1 MYILRH
7 FPLLLQH
14 LCQKGCPPA
23 SPPSP
28 ARTQMSFMPSPHS
41 TFYETALSGSLQA
54 HNPITLCKES
64 SPGTRYLAIDEAAF
78 FIYCIAGNST
88 NGHLPLTC
96 YMSPCTRLGQT
107 KADHS
112 SMLGGLPF
120 AMTVV
125 TPDLAASQ
133 AEGHLYSHDIM
144 QRRQVSLQE
153 GLLLTRSSTLGC
165 FPLAMTVVTPDWA
178 APHADATFASMPP
191 RPTVLPVENLKL
203 SRILGMNVCITL
215 HMPTRYLHNTGASEY
230 PHNHAGRRSLYQKR
244 YWILGV
250 NVHTAPHMPAASLET
265 SDHQCTQH
273 SREGSKSSLAS
284 CAFALCYYE
293 TLQVLVVTVTSEYSQ
308 DCSRK

>member
-28 ARTQMSFMPSPHS
+28 AHTQMSFMPSPHS
-41 TFYETALSGSLQA
+41 TFYETALSGSLKA

-64 SPGTRYLAIDEAAF
+64 SPGTRYLAIDDAAF

-133 AEGHLYSHDIM
+133 AEATSTPMTSCKGGKYHCREVYC
-144 QRRQVSLQE
+144 
-153 GLLLTRSSTLGC
+153 LL
-165 FPLAMTVVTPDWA
+165 A
-178 APHADATFASMPP
+178 AA
-191 RPTVLPVENLKL
+191 RWV
-203 SRILGMNVCITL
+203 
-215 HMPTRYLHNTGASEY
+215 
-230 PHNHAGRRSLYQKR
+230 
-244 YWILGV
+244 
-250 NVHTAPHMPAASLET
+250 
-265 SDHQCTQH
+265 
-273 SREGSKSSLAS
+273 
-284 CAFALCYYE
+284 AFRW
-293 TLQVLVVTVTSEYSQ
+293 Q
-308 DCSRK
+308 